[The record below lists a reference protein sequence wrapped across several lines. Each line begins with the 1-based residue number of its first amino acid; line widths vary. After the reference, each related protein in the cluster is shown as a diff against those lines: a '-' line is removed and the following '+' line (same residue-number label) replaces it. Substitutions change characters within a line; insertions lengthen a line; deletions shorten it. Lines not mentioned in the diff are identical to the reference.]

1 MEILWRKFEQFHLT
15 ENMRLIGR
23 GPEEVD
29 FAQYLLTIGNGIET
43 SNGVDQLSDSS
54 AEVEVPIPPSL
65 RSKAKTVEEFCGEI
79 YPNLKN
85 IVQAGLQ
92 SNENSW
98 HEWLTERAIICP
110 TNDNVSSINDILI
123 KLFPGQMHT
132 FKSFDRCSTDGQVSL
147 TKCSLN
153 DCDKPNIF
161 YRSTISLMS
170 FSTVK
175 N

>member
-1 MEILWRKFEQFHLT
+1 MANLWRTFELFHLT

-29 FAQYLLTIGNGIET
+29 FAQYLLTIGNGTVT
-43 SNGVDQLSDSS
+43 SSSGDELNESS
-54 AEVEVPIPPSL
+54 AEVEVPIPSSL
-65 RSKAKTVEEFCGEI
+65 RSKAQTVEEFCGEI

-132 FKSFDRCSTDGQVSL
+132 FKSFDRCSTDGQVSK

-153 DCDKPNIF
+153 D
-161 YRSTISLMS
+161 
-170 FSTVK
+170 
-175 N
+175 